1 MVHGAFEPLFGVD
14 HYGNAGR
21 MRGDDLRVREWA
33 AEQLALAGQRLSASA
48 AEHRRVHIPPPT
60 REQPFP
66 SREAL
71 APIDAARKCAERYI
85 SAADRIRNATFPP
98 DPKKSWKQ
106 LHGPGVARLLGL
118 DQLLVQQ
125 AEYAAEAVA
134 LVDSARTLAQ
144 ARARR
149 NVRSAIARKSEEW
162 ATRGKQ
168 GVAHDTRRSVKLSPR
183 CETKISQLTVD

>member
-1 MVHGAFEPLFGVD
+1 MVHGAFEPLLGVD

-33 AEQLALAGQRLSASA
+33 AQQLSMAGQRLSAAA
-48 AEHRRVHIPPPT
+48 AEHRRVHIPQPT

-66 SREAL
+66 PREL
-71 APIDAARKCAERYI
+71 LVPIDTARRCADRYI
-85 SAADRIRNATFPP
+85 AAADRVRNATFPP

-106 LHGPGVARLLGL
+106 LHGPGVQRLLSL

-134 LVDSARTLAQ
+134 HVDADNLD
-144 ARARR
+144 
-149 NVRSAIARKSEEW
+149 
-162 ATRGKQ
+162 
-168 GVAHDTRRSVKLSPR
+168 AHDIDLAYSAAAEGLTALLATLDERTRLLN
-183 CETKISQLTVD
+183 QN